1 MARIIVLGGG
11 VCGLTVG
18 MLLTRDGH
26 EVTVLERD
34 AAPVPESVDEAW
46 EQWERDGVTQ
56 FRMAHFLQ
64 PAGRA
69 VLEEALPDVLQA
81 LASAGAARLDLL
93 GLMPPNLADGGP
105 RAGDERFVTY
115 ATRRS
120 TFEQVLGK
128 AAEAQPGLEVRR
140 GTAVKELTMQ
150 LGNGGTPHVTGV
162 RLHSG
167 ETLQADLV
175 VDAMGRSSQMP
186 RWLSDAGIGP
196 MHEES
201 EDSGFIYY
209 GRYFRS
215 ADGTTPQPIGP
226 LLAPIGTFSILTLPS
241 DNGTWAVALVT
252 SSGDQP
258 LKRMRDPDLWT
269 AVMEA
274 CPLHAHWLQG
284 EPIGALEA
292 MGGVIDRYR
301 RPATDGRPLLTG
313 IALLGD
319 AWACTNPSLGRG
331 MALGLLHT
339 KCLRE
344 VVRSHLDDPLEFAQ
358 AWDATTEAKLTP
370 WYRETVAED
379 RTRLSEIEA
388 LRDGLQPPQPSDPT
402 QGLRGALLT
411 AMLHDPD
418 LFRSFLESRGCFTP
432 LSETFAQDGVS
443 ERILELAAEHERL
456 SIPGPDR
463 EELLALLA

>member
-11 VCGLTVG
+11 VCGLAGG
-18 MLLTRDGH
+18 MMLARDGH

-34 AAPVPESVDEAW
+34 ADPVPGSVEEAW
-46 EQWERDGVTQ
+46 EQWSRDGVTQ
-56 FRMAHFLQ
+56 FRLAHFLQ

-69 VLEEALPDVLQA
+69 VLEEELPDVFAA
-81 LASAGAARLDLL
+81 LVSAGAARLDLL
-93 GLMPPNLADGGP
+93 ERMPPNLAEGGP

-115 ATRRS
+115 TARRPV
-120 TFEQVLGK
+120 FEQVLGK
-128 AAEAQPGLEVRR
+128 AAQDEPGLQVRR
-140 GTAVKELTMQ
+140 GAAVNELTIEDD
-150 LGNGGTPHVTGV
+150 NGIAHVTGV
-162 RLHSG
+162 RLDSG

-175 VDAMGRSSQMP
+175 VDAMGRRSQLP
-186 RWLSDAGIGP
+186 RWCSEANIGTL
-196 MHEES
+196 HEES

-258 LKRMRDPDLWT
+258 LKRMRDPDLWR
-269 AVMEA
+269 AVIEA

-284 EPIGALEA
+284 EPIGDLIA
-292 MGGVIDRYR
+292 MGGMIDRYR
-301 RPATDGRPLLTG
+301 RPISDGRPLLTG

-331 MALGLLHT
+331 ISLGLLHT

-344 VVRSHLDDPLEFAQ
+344 VVGSHLDDPLEFAQ
-358 AWDATTEAKLTP
+358 AWDAATEANLTP

-379 RTRLSEIEA
+379 RDRLHEIDA
-388 LRDGLQPPQPSDPT
+388 LRNGLEPMPPSERSAV
-402 QGLRGALLT
+402 LRGALLT
-411 AMLHDPD
+411 AMLHDPE
-418 LFRSFLESRGCFTP
+418 LFRAFLASRSVLTP
-432 LSETFAQDGVS
+432 LSETFAQDGVA
-443 ERILELAAEHERL
+443 ERTLELAGEHERMVL
-456 SIPGPDR
+456 PGPSR
-463 EELLALLA
+463 EDLLKLLG